1 MRIDCITRHAVP
13 LGWACRPVPVVCVPP
28 PVRVDAPAP
37 IEYTQDYADYVA
49 ERAQER
55 EDERFTYADAIRAR
69 NIALV
74 RAAEAAR
81 YLETAPV
88 NGDAQASPAAPKQR
102 TETPAERDTA
112 PAVPTLAAKRVEF
125 NRVVET
131 LDNRGSL
138 IDILL

>member
-1 MRIDCITRHAVP
+1 M
-13 LGWACRPVPVVCVPP
+13 PP
-28 PVRVDAPAP
+28 PVCVDVPAP

-81 YLETAPV
+81 YLETAPIA
-88 NGDAQASPAAPKQR
+88 GDAQPAPVKPTQR
-102 TETPAERDTA
+102 AEVPANRDTT
-112 PAVPTLAAKRVEF
+112 PAVPALAARRVEF